1 MNGLIEVLET
11 DPELSSSMNV
21 MIGAGVLFLREY
33 ITVTQFLNIL
43 EELGELEQ
51 ARDFFSKGAFFL
63 NEEEETEINVR
74 LYGVK

>member
-51 ARDFFSKGAFFL
+51 ARDFFSKGALFL